1 MKKAAMSSKLVK
13 SLWPCDDMEFMA
25 VDADGPSGG
34 ILCVWKTS
42 VVSLSNCCSTRNF
55 LVLAEGGGDFNE
67 IRSLG
72 ERRGCIRR
80 DRGMKDFNALIEG
93 LELSDLP
100 MQGRQYTWS
109 SSSVRGSWSRI
120 DRVLLSTEWLEKYN
134 FKLWGLPRGVSDHC
148 PLLLME
154 DGKDWGPKPFRFISA
169 WILHPQFISVIK
181 DAWFGIVITGWVGYV
196 ILEKLRTLRWTLKKW
211 NIEEFGNVSHSVKL
225 AKAEMHNLDL
235 LAESRELTEA
245 EVGRSCELRKLVWSL
260 YKKQE

>member
-1 MKKAAMSSKLVK
+1 MSSKLVK

-25 VDADGPSGG
+25 VDVDRLSGG
-34 ILCVWKTS
+34 ILCIWKTS
-42 VVSLSNCCSTRNF
+42 VFSLSNCCSIRNF
-55 LVLAEGGGDFNE
+55 LVLAGMLLPDFNCVFINVYAPNDIARKGAAWSTLRNLKSQFIYPWCLGGGDFNE
-67 IRSLG
+67 IRSLR

-100 MQGRQYTWS
+100 MRGRQYTWS

-154 DGKDWGPKPFRFISA
+154 DGRDWSPKPFRFINA
-169 WILHPQFISVIK
+169 WILHP
-181 DAWFGIVITGWVGYV
+181 
-196 ILEKLRTLRWTLKKW
+196 
-211 NIEEFGNVSHSVKL
+211 
-225 AKAEMHNLDL
+225 
-235 LAESRELTEA
+235 
-245 EVGRSCELRKLVWSL
+245 
-260 YKKQE
+260 